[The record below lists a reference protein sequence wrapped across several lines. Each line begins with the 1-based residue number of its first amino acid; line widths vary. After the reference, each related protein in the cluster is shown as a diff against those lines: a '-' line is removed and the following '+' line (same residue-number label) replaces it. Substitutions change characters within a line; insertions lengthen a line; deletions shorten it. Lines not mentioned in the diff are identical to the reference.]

1 MKDDLIFEGK
11 KYISAKRASKLV
23 SYTRDYVGQLCR
35 EGKVESRMVGRS
47 RFISEESILDHKLH
61 ASKKPKNVSAV
72 KVAPIIA
79 LPAPVVVSEVVK
91 EVISPIN
98 TESIVSN
105 HKVFMTMPAF
115 SLAGAMSGVS
125 SESLSSYSKKSF
137 SNDSSVSINS
147 FREIFSRD
155 SLAASFLILVI
166 VLNLGFMQKTFFPSI
181 LSKINIPH
189 VSIAAATE
197 TISNE
202 NTKKM
207 ISYVQN
213 LFGNISNKVLTY
225 LGKGNGA
232 YVKVEE
238 VEPVSDS
245 KFNGIAVAPSSG
257 SESIDEISKQ
267 RIRDSFSDE
276 VEVHPDAS
284 GTAGI
289 ITPVFKKASKD
300 NYIYVLVP
308 TVN

>member
-47 RFISEESILDHKLH
+47 WFISEESILNHKLH
-61 ASKKPKNVSAV
+61 CEKSENIGSV
-72 KVAPIIA
+72 KMAPIIA
-79 LPAPVVVSEVVK
+79 LPAPVIVKEIVK
-91 EVISPIN
+91 EVVSPIN
-98 TESIVSN
+98 TVSVESN

-115 SLAGAMSGVS
+115 SLAGAMTTVNSD
-125 SESLSSYSKKSF
+125 SLSTYSKKDF
-137 SNDSSVSINS
+137 SQDLSASANS
-147 FREIFSRD
+147 FKEIFTRD
-155 SLAASFLILVI
+155 SIAASLLILVI
-166 VLNLGFMQKTFFPSI
+166 VLNIGFMQKTFFPSI
-181 LSKINIPH
+181 FSNINIPH
-189 VSIAAATE
+189 VSIAAATQ

-202 NTKKM
+202 NTRKI

-213 LFGNISNKVLTY
+213 LFGNISDKVFAY
-225 LGKGNGA
+225 LGIDNSVGVRIEK
-232 YVKVEE
+232 

-245 KFNGIAVAPSSG
+245 EFNGIAVAPSSG

-276 VEVHPDAS
+276 VEIHPDAS
-284 GTAGI
+284 GTAGV